1 MEIQERS
8 LNEMEVAEVKISYQ
22 PKVKACNR
30 PKVCNSKDA
39 FHLLTRLWDVE
50 TLEFVESFK
59 IILLNRANRV
69 LGVSQI
75 GVGGTSA
82 VIVDPKLVFVT
93 ALKANAHSMILA
105 HNHPSGELIP
115 SEPDRKITRKLV
127 EIGRILD
134 IAILDHLIVTPDSYF
149 SFADEGEL

>member
-30 PKVCNSKDA
+30 PKVGSSKDA
-39 FHLLTRLWDVE
+39 FHLLARLWDVE